1 MKYDKITSKEESVA
15 RERTGE
21 FLLQAK
27 MKRLTIDVSANLHS
41 AIKVECARKG
51 VKMSD
56 AIRQIL
62 EHEFGKGE

>member
-1 MKYDKITSKEESVA
+1 MKYDKVTSKKKLSA
-15 RERTGE
+15 REETGT
-21 FLLQAK
+21 FLLQSK

-56 AIRQIL
+56 AIREIL

>member
-1 MKYDKITSKEESVA
+1 MKYDRVTAKKESVD
-15 RERTGE
+15 RERTSE

-27 MKRLTIDVSANLHS
+27 MKRLTIDVSAELHS
-41 AIKVECARKG
+41 AIKVKCARNG

-56 AIRQIL
+56 AIRDIL

>member
-1 MKYDKITSKEESVA
+1 MKYDKITSKKESVA

-56 AIRQIL
+56 AIREIL
-62 EHEFGKGE
+62 EHEFSKGE

>member
-1 MKYDKITSKEESVA
+1 MKYDKITSKKESVA

-56 AIRQIL
+56 AIRKIL

>member
-56 AIRQIL
+56 AIRKIL